1 MSEQKQEFRLESTE
15 PPKPG
20 TLPKGTM
27 RVHECSLG
35 DQIAE
40 LKRELGMRLKLYPQW
55 IAQGRSNADAA
66 SAYIARMRA
75 AIKTLS
81 ELADSEV
88 GHLIGGTSAGHLART
103 RDEEGLPT

>member
-15 PPKPG
+15 PLKPG

-27 RVHECSLG
+27 HVHECSLG

-81 ELADSEV
+81 ELEEWARDRD
-88 GHLIGGTSAGHLART
+88 ITDAGVTNLSRT